1 MNAVPE
7 VTQARN
13 QTGPKSS
20 ATFSFLLCQQPSQVA
35 TDDSGV
41 VPRVSM
47 SAFLKCAWSQ
57 AAGGSCGWFFF
68 SHFALC
74 PRSVRFCTSRI
85 RNLLIL
91 AFELLCRRAKA
102 SASCLFASPAL
113 PFVLG

>member
-13 QTGPKSS
+13 KTGPKSS

-47 SAFLKCAWSQ
+47 SAFLKCAGSQ
-57 AAGGSCGWFFF
+57 AVGGSCGCFF
-68 SHFALC
+68 SPRYALC
-74 PRSVRFCTSRI
+74 LRSVRSV
-85 RNLLIL
+85 
-91 AFELLCRRAKA
+91 
-102 SASCLFASPAL
+102 L
-113 PFVLG
+113 PESEIS